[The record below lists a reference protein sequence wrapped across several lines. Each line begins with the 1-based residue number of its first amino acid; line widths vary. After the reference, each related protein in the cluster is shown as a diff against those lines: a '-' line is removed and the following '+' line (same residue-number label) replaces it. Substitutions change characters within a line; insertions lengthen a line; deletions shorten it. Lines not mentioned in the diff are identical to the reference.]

1 LREDLLGGY
10 PHLRLQQVLLE
21 CNFLDC
27 NGGRISYST
36 NMKSR
41 LVILL
46 LSVAVAIAAPDLR
59 QINDIDYVGN
69 ANPRQTLDLYIPK
82 TKTESPQPVVLWIHG
97 GAWRK
102 GSKDRP
108 GRALKAAG
116 LNCAIVSINY
126 RLTSE
131 KSWPAQIH
139 DCKAAL
145 RWVKANA
152 KKYNFD
158 AERIVVWGG
167 SAGGHLVAFLGT
179 TQNHPDLDGK
189 LGSHTDQSTSVKGVI
204 NFFGPTDF
212 LVMNHQGSSMDH
224 NAASSPEGQ
233 LLGGEVSTLKARAKI
248 ASPFH
253 QVSSDDAPILTVH
266 GTKDPLVPY
275 LQGKALDDELDA
287 LKVPSIL
294 LTVLDG
300 GHGRGFGPSVD
311 KAVIKFLRHHFFDE
325 DLKIKDSFVNA
336 GQ

>member
-1 LREDLLGGY
+1 MKYGLA
-10 PHLRLQQVLLE
+10 VL
-21 CNFLDC
+21 
-27 NGGRISYST
+27 
-36 NMKSR
+36 
-41 LVILL
+41 ILTIG
-46 LSVAVAIAAPDLR
+46 AAFAAPELR
-59 QINDIDYVGN
+59 RINDIDYVGD
-69 ANPRQTLDLYIPK
+69 ANPRQTLDLYIPEA
-82 TKTESPQPVVLWIHG
+82 KTESSYPVVLWIHG
-97 GAWRK
+97 GAWRQ

-145 RWVKANA
+145 RWVKANG
-152 KKYNFD
+152 KKYHLD

-275 LQGKALDDELDA
+275 LQGKALDDKLDA
-287 LKVPSIL
+287 LKVPSVL

-311 KAVIKFLRHHFFDE
+311 KAVINFLKHHFFDE
-325 DLKIKDSFVNA
+325 ALKLKDSSANA

>member
-1 LREDLLGGY
+1 MKHGLV
-10 PHLRLQQVLLE
+10 VL
-21 CNFLDC
+21 
-27 NGGRISYST
+27 
-36 NMKSR
+36 
-41 LVILL
+41 ILTIG
-46 LSVAVAIAAPDLR
+46 AAFAAPELR
-59 QINDIDYVGN
+59 RINDIDYVGD
-69 ANPRQTLDLYIPK
+69 ANPRQTLDLYIPEA
-82 TKTESPQPVVLWIHG
+82 KTESSYPVVLWIHG

-152 KKYNFD
+152 KKYHLD

-189 LGSHTDQSTSVKGVI
+189 LGSHTEQSTSVKGVI

-275 LQGKALDDELDA
+275 LQGKALDDKLDA
-287 LKVPSIL
+287 LKVPSVL

-311 KAVIKFLRHHFFDE
+311 KAVINFLKHHFFDE
-325 DLKIKDSFVNA
+325 ALKLKDSSANA

>member
-1 LREDLLGGY
+1 MKR
-10 PHLRLQQVLLE
+10 RLAV
-21 CNFLDC
+21 F
-27 NGGRISYST
+27 
-36 NMKSR
+36 
-41 LVILL
+41 L
-46 LSVAVAIAAPDLR
+46 LSVGVAIAAPDLR
-59 QINDIDYVGN
+59 RINDIDYVGN

-82 TKTESPQPVVLWIHG
+82 TKTESPPPGVLWIHG

-126 RLTSE
+126 RLTPE
-131 KSWPAQIH
+131 KGWPAQIH

-152 KKYNFD
+152 KQYHLD
-158 AERIVVWGG
+158 ADRIVVWGA
-167 SAGGHLVAFLGT
+167 SAGGHLVTFMGT
-179 TQNHPDLDGK
+179 TQNHPELDGA
-189 LGSHTDQSTSVKGVI
+189 LGSHIDQSTSVKAVI

-212 LVMNHQGSSMDH
+212 LVMNQQGSSMDH

-233 LLGGEVSTLKARAKI
+233 LLGGEVSALKARAKI

-253 QVSSDDAPILTVH
+253 QLSKDDAPILTVH

-275 LQGKALDDELDA
+275 LQGKALDEKLDA
-287 LKVPSIL
+287 LQVPSVL

-311 KAVIKFLRHHFFDE
+311 KAVVKFLKHHFFDE
-325 DLKIKDSFVNA
+325 ELKIEDSSIKESR
-336 GQ
+336 

>member
-1 LREDLLGGY
+1 
-10 PHLRLQQVLLE
+10 
-21 CNFLDC
+21 
-27 NGGRISYST
+27 
-36 NMKSR
+36 
-41 LVILL
+41 
-46 LSVAVAIAAPDLR
+46 
-59 QINDIDYVGN
+59 
-69 ANPRQTLDLYIPK
+69 
-82 TKTESPQPVVLWIHG
+82 
-97 GAWRK
+97 
-102 GSKDRP
+102 
-108 GRALKAAG
+108 
-116 LNCAIVSINY
+116 
-126 RLTSE
+126 
-131 KSWPAQIH
+131 
-139 DCKAAL
+139 
-145 RWVKANA
+145 VKANA
-152 KKYNFD
+152 KKYHLD

-189 LGSHTDQSTSVKGVI
+189 LGSHTEQSTSVKGVI

-275 LQGKALDDELDA
+275 LQGKALDDKLDA
-287 LKVPSIL
+287 LKVPSVL

-311 KAVIKFLRHHFFDE
+311 KAVINFLKHHFFDE
-325 DLKIKDSFVNA
+325 DLKLKDSSANA

>member
-1 LREDLLGGY
+1 
-10 PHLRLQQVLLE
+10 
-21 CNFLDC
+21 
-27 NGGRISYST
+27 
-36 NMKSR
+36 
-41 LVILL
+41 
-46 LSVAVAIAAPDLR
+46 
-59 QINDIDYVGN
+59 
-69 ANPRQTLDLYIPK
+69 
-82 TKTESPQPVVLWIHG
+82 
-97 GAWRK
+97 
-102 GSKDRP
+102 
-108 GRALKAAG
+108 
-116 LNCAIVSINY
+116 
-126 RLTSE
+126 
-131 KSWPAQIH
+131 
-139 DCKAAL
+139 
-145 RWVKANA
+145 
-152 KKYNFD
+152 
-158 AERIVVWGG
+158 VVWGG

-189 LGSHTDQSTSVKGVI
+189 LGSHTEQSTSVKGVI

-275 LQGKALDDELDA
+275 LQGKALDDKLDA
-287 LKVPSIL
+287 LKVPSVL

-311 KAVIKFLRHHFFDE
+311 KAVINFLKHHFFDE
-325 DLKIKDSFVNA
+325 ALKLKDSSANA

>member
-1 LREDLLGGY
+1 MSGLGRFF
-10 PHLRLQQVLLE
+10 LSVISSIATALE
-21 CNFLDC
+21 FL
-27 NGGRISYST
+27 IFI
-36 NMKSR
+36 NMKYR
-41 LVILL
+41 LVALILTIG
-46 LSVAVAIAAPDLR
+46 AAFAAPELR
-59 QINDIDYVGN
+59 RINDIDYVGD
-69 ANPRQTLDLYIPK
+69 ANPRQTLDLYIPEA
-82 TKTESPQPVVLWIHG
+82 KTESSYPVVLWIHG
-97 GAWRK
+97 GAWRQ

-145 RWVKANA
+145 RWVKANG
-152 KKYNFD
+152 KKYYLD
-158 AERIVVWGG
+158 AKRIVVWGG

-275 LQGKALDDELDA
+275 LQGKALDDKLDA
-287 LKVPSIL
+287 LKVPSVL

-311 KAVIKFLRHHFFDE
+311 KAVINFLKHHFFDE
-325 DLKIKDSFVNA
+325 DLKLKDSSVNA

>member
-1 LREDLLGGY
+1 MKHGLV
-10 PHLRLQQVLLE
+10 VL
-21 CNFLDC
+21 
-27 NGGRISYST
+27 
-36 NMKSR
+36 
-41 LVILL
+41 ILTIGE
-46 LSVAVAIAAPDLR
+46 AFAAPELR
-59 QINDIDYVGN
+59 RINDIDYVGD
-69 ANPRQTLDLYIPK
+69 ANPRQTLDLYVPE
-82 TKTESPQPVVLWIHG
+82 TKTESPHPVVLWIHG

-152 KKYNFD
+152 KKYHLD

-189 LGSHTDQSTSVKGVI
+189 LGSHTEQSTSVKGAI

-275 LQGKALDDELDA
+275 LQGKALDDKLDA
-287 LKVPSIL
+287 LKVPSVL

-300 GHGRGFGPSVD
+300 RHGRGFGPSVD
-311 KAVIKFLRHHFFDE
+311 KAVINFLKHHFFDE
-325 DLKIKDSFVNA
+325 ALKLKDSSANA

>member
-1 LREDLLGGY
+1 MNYGLA
-10 PHLRLQQVLLE
+10 
-21 CNFLDC
+21 
-27 NGGRISYST
+27 
-36 NMKSR
+36 
-41 LVILL
+41 ILTF
-46 LSVAVAIAAPDLR
+46 SIGVALAAPEMR
-59 QINDIDYVGN
+59 RINDIDYVGD
-69 ANPRQTLDLYIPK
+69 ANPRQTLDLYIPEA
-82 TKTESPQPVVLWIHG
+82 KTESSYPVVLWIHG

-131 KSWPAQIH
+131 KSWPVQIH

-152 KKYNFD
+152 KKYHLD

-167 SAGGHLVAFLGT
+167 SAGGHLVTFMGT
-179 TQNHPDLDGK
+179 TQNQPELDGE
-189 LGSHTDQSTSVKGVI
+189 LGPHIDQSTSVKGVI

-212 LVMNHQGSSMDH
+212 LVMNQQGSSMDH

-233 LLGGEVSTLKARAKI
+233 LLGGEVSALKARAKI

-275 LQGKALDDELDA
+275 LQGKALDDKLDT
-287 LKVPSIL
+287 LKVPSVL

-311 KAVIKFLRHHFFDE
+311 KAVIAFLKHHFFDE
-325 DLKIKDSFVNA
+325 DLKLKDSTVKA
-336 GQ
+336 GR

>member
-1 LREDLLGGY
+1 MNYGLA
-10 PHLRLQQVLLE
+10 
-21 CNFLDC
+21 
-27 NGGRISYST
+27 
-36 NMKSR
+36 
-41 LVILL
+41 ILTF
-46 LSVAVAIAAPDLR
+46 SIGVALAAPEMR
-59 QINDIDYVGN
+59 RINDIDYVGD
-69 ANPRQTLDLYIPK
+69 ANPRQTLDLYIPEA
-82 TKTESPQPVVLWIHG
+82 KTESSYPVVLWIHG

-131 KSWPAQIH
+131 KSWPVQIH

-152 KKYNFD
+152 KKYHLD

-189 LGSHTDQSTSVKGVI
+189 LGSHTEQSTSVKGVI

-275 LQGKALDDELDA
+275 LQGKALDDKLDA
-287 LKVPSIL
+287 LKVPSVL

-311 KAVIKFLRHHFFDE
+311 KAVINFLKHHFFDE
-325 DLKIKDSFVNA
+325 ALKLKDSSANA

>member
-1 LREDLLGGY
+1 
-10 PHLRLQQVLLE
+10 
-21 CNFLDC
+21 
-27 NGGRISYST
+27 
-36 NMKSR
+36 MKRR

-46 LSVAVAIAAPDLR
+46 FSVGVAIAAPDLR
-59 QINDIDYVGN
+59 RINDIDYVGN

-82 TKTESPQPVVLWIHG
+82 TKTESPHPVVLWIHG

-126 RLTSE
+126 RLTPE
-131 KSWPAQIH
+131 KGWPAQIH

-152 KKYNFD
+152 KQYHLD
-158 AERIVVWGG
+158 ADRIVVWGA
-167 SAGGHLVAFLGT
+167 SAGGHLVTFMGT
-179 TQNHPDLDGK
+179 TQNHPELDGA
-189 LGSHTDQSTSVKGVI
+189 LGSHIDQSTSVKAVI

-212 LVMNHQGSSMDH
+212 LVMNQQGSSMDH

-233 LLGGEVSTLKARAKI
+233 LLGGEVSALKARAKI

-253 QVSSDDAPILTVH
+253 QLSKDDAPILTVH
-266 GTKDPLVPY
+266 GTKDSLVPY
-275 LQGKALDDELDA
+275 LQGKALDEKLDA
-287 LKVPSIL
+287 LKVPSVL

-300 GHGRGFGPSVD
+300 GHGSGFGPSVD
-311 KAVIKFLRHHFFDE
+311 KAVVKFLKHHFFDE
-325 DLKIKDSFVNA
+325 ELKIEDSSIKESR
-336 GQ
+336 

>member
-1 LREDLLGGY
+1 MNYGLA
-10 PHLRLQQVLLE
+10 
-21 CNFLDC
+21 
-27 NGGRISYST
+27 
-36 NMKSR
+36 
-41 LVILL
+41 ILTF
-46 LSVAVAIAAPDLR
+46 SIGVALAAPEMR
-59 QINDIDYVGN
+59 RINDIDYVGD
-69 ANPRQTLDLYIPK
+69 ANPRQTLDLYIPEA
-82 TKTESPQPVVLWIHG
+82 KTESSYPVVLWIHG
-97 GAWRK
+97 GAWRQ

-152 KKYNFD
+152 KKYHLD

-189 LGSHTDQSTSVKGVI
+189 LGSHTEQSTSVKGVI

-212 LVMNHQGSSMDH
+212 LVINHQGSSIDH

-275 LQGKALDDELDA
+275 LQGKALDDKLDA
-287 LKVPSIL
+287 LKVPSVL

-311 KAVIKFLRHHFFDE
+311 KAVINFLKHHFFDE
-325 DLKIKDSFVNA
+325 ALKLKDSSANA

>member
-1 LREDLLGGY
+1 MSGLGRFF
-10 PHLRLQQVLLE
+10 LSVISSIATALE
-21 CNFLDC
+21 YLIF
-27 NGGRISYST
+27 I
-36 NMKSR
+36 NMKYG
-41 LVILL
+41 LVVLILTIG
-46 LSVAVAIAAPDLR
+46 AAFAAPELR
-59 QINDIDYVGN
+59 RINDIDYVGD
-69 ANPRQTLDLYIPK
+69 ANPRQTLDLYIPEA
-82 TKTESPQPVVLWIHG
+82 KTESSYPVVLWIHG

-131 KSWPAQIH
+131 KSWPVQIH

-152 KKYNFD
+152 KKYHLD

-189 LGSHTDQSTSVKGVI
+189 LGSHTEQSTSVKGVI

-275 LQGKALDDELDA
+275 LQGKALDDKLDA
-287 LKVPSIL
+287 LKVPSVL

-311 KAVIKFLRHHFFDE
+311 KAVINFLKHHFFDE
-325 DLKIKDSFVNA
+325 ALKLKDSSANA

>member
-1 LREDLLGGY
+1 MKHGLV
-10 PHLRLQQVLLE
+10 VL
-21 CNFLDC
+21 
-27 NGGRISYST
+27 
-36 NMKSR
+36 
-41 LVILL
+41 IL
-46 LSVAVAIAAPDLR
+46 SIGVTFAAPELR
-59 QINDIDYVGN
+59 RINDIDYVGN
-69 ANPRQTLDLYIPK
+69 SNPRQTLDLYVPE
-82 TKTESPQPVVLWIHG
+82 TKNESPHPVVLWIHG

-152 KKYNFD
+152 KKYHLD

-275 LQGKALDDELDA
+275 LQGKALDDKLDA
-287 LKVPSIL
+287 LKVPSVL

-311 KAVIKFLRHHFFDE
+311 KAVINFLKHHFFDE
-325 DLKIKDSFVNA
+325 DLKLKDSSANA

>member
-1 LREDLLGGY
+1 MIYG
-10 PHLRLQQVLLE
+10 
-21 CNFLDC
+21 
-27 NGGRISYST
+27 
-36 NMKSR
+36 
-41 LVILL
+41 LVILTF
-46 LSVAVAIAAPDLR
+46 SIGVALAGPEMR
-59 QINDIDYVGN
+59 RINDIDYVGD
-69 ANPRQTLDLYIPK
+69 ANPRQTLDLYIPEA
-82 TKTESPQPVVLWIHG
+82 KTESPRPVVLWIHG

-126 RLTSE
+126 RLTLE
-131 KSWPAQIH
+131 KSWPVQIH

-152 KKYNFD
+152 KKYHLD

-189 LGSHTDQSTSVKGVI
+189 LGSHTEQSTSVKGVI

-275 LQGKALDDELDA
+275 LQGKALDDKLDA
-287 LKVPSIL
+287 LKVPSVL

-311 KAVIKFLRHHFFDE
+311 KAVINFLKHHFFDE
-325 DLKIKDSFVNA
+325 DLKLKDSSANA